1 MPRQTRPTDTAT
13 RPTRGTP
20 AGTRMRLVAAAA
32 AVFNRDGYHGT
43 DSNRIARAAG
53 YAPGTFYKHF
63 ADKRAILLAAYEEWV
78 TAEWAAVER
87 EVRAGGS
94 AVAVAQRIVELVLE
108 LHRRWRGLRSSLLAM
123 AAADRTVRR
132 FYREQRRRQ
141 LRLLRQLRTVLHG
154 APRTVA
160 EDAVVLFTLE
170 RTCDAVA
177 NGEPRDLGIA
187 VTPVVRV
194 LRDIVHRHIAA
205 APRRR
210 RRSIQ
215 PAV

>member
-1 MPRQTRPTDTAT
+1 MSGHIGRTAAAT
-13 RPTRGTP
+13 RPARGTP
-20 AGTRMRLVAAAA
+20 AGTRTRLVAAAA
-32 AVFNRDGYHGT
+32 TVFNRDGYHGT

-78 TAEWAAVER
+78 TTEWAAIER

-94 AVAVAQRIVELVLE
+94 AAVVAHRIVDLVLD

-123 AAADRTVRR
+123 AATDRTVRR
-132 FYREQRRRQ
+132 FYRGQRRRQ
-141 LRLLRQLRTVLHG
+141 LQVLHQLRAVLRG
-154 APRTVA
+154 PARTAA
-160 EDAVVLFTLE
+160 EDAVLLFTLE

-177 NGEPRDLGIA
+177 NGELRDLGLA
-187 VTPVVRV
+187 VTPTVRL

-205 APRRR
+205 APRAGKRG
-210 RRSIQ
+210 
-215 PAV
+215 P